1 MQRVDIYSSFV
12 TQVDSRGR
20 IIAAAKHELHEV
32 GILGLRVQEVAKLA
46 ETSVSLIYKYF
57 EDRDGL
63 LAVVLGDMHD
73 ERIDNWENMFA
84 HALLDDAPSGE
95 FSVEDLL
102 SNLPMPNSTYFLAL
116 GMDRV
121 QMLAALNSNPKLR
134 ERIEQTTQ
142 RLFRLTLKVVS
153 NANPNE
159 KKNESNDRVTA
170 LLISSLNLIFI
181 NNDLLGDHRI
191 TDEEY
196 TAFLKSIF
204 GKRKEK

>member
-1 MQRVDIYSSFV
+1 MTTETPNARE
-12 TQVDSRGR
+12 R

-46 ETSVSLIYKYF
+46 DTSVSLIYKYF

-63 LAVVLGDMHD
+63 LAQVLGDMHD
-73 ERIDNWENMFA
+73 ERIDNWEKLFA
-84 HALLDDAPSGE
+84 HALLDDAPRGE

-102 SNLPMPNSTYFLAL
+102 SNLPMPNSEYFLAL
-116 GMDRV
+116 GMDRA

-142 RLFRLTLKVVS
+142 RLFTLTLKVVS
-153 NANPNE
+153 NADISGKE
-159 KKNESNDRVTA
+159 NESFNRVTA
-170 LLISSLNLIFI
+170 LVISSLNLIFI
-181 NNDLLGDHRI
+181 NNDLLGNQRI

-196 TAFLKSIF
+196 TSFLKAIF
-204 GKRKEK
+204 RDRKEK

>member
-1 MQRVDIYSSFV
+1 M
-12 TQVDSRGR
+12 TQVDSRDR

-46 ETSVSLIYKYF
+46 DTSVSLIYKYF

-73 ERIDNWENMFA
+73 ERIDNWEKMFSG
-84 HALLDDAPSGE
+84 ALSDTAPRGQ

-102 SNLPMPNSTYFLAL
+102 KKLPMPNSTIFLEF
-116 GMDRV
+116 GMDRI
-121 QMLAALNSNPKLR
+121 QMLAALNGNPKLR

-142 RLFRLTLKVVS
+142 RLFTLTLKVVN
-153 NANPNE
+153 NADTSE
-159 KKNESNDRVTA
+159 KENNSFNRVTA
-170 LLISSLNLIFI
+170 LIISSLNLIFI

-191 TDEEY
+191 NDEEY
-196 TAFLKSIF
+196 AAFLKAIF
-204 GKRKEK
+204 RDRKEK

>member
-1 MQRVDIYSSFV
+1 MTTTATPNARE
-12 TQVDSRGR
+12 R

-46 ETSVSLIYKYF
+46 DTSVSLIYKYF

-73 ERIDNWENMFA
+73 ERIDNWEKMFA
-84 HALLDDAPSGE
+84 HALLDDAPRGE

-102 SNLPMPNSTYFLAL
+102 SNLPMPNSEYFLAL
-116 GMDRV
+116 GMDRA

-142 RLFRLTLKVVS
+142 RLFTLTLKVVS
-153 NANPNE
+153 NADISGKE
-159 KKNESNDRVTA
+159 NESFNRVTA
-170 LLISSLNLIFI
+170 LVISSLNLIFI
-181 NNDLLGDHRI
+181 NNDLLGDHRV
-191 TDEEY
+191 TDDEY
-196 TAFLKSIF
+196 TAFLKAIF
-204 GKRKEK
+204 KNRKEK

>member
-1 MQRVDIYSSFV
+1 MTTTETPNARE
-12 TQVDSRGR
+12 R

-32 GILGLRVQEVAKLA
+32 GILGMRVQEVAKLA
-46 ETSVSLIYKYF
+46 DTSVSLIYKYF

-73 ERIDNWENMFA
+73 ERIDNWEKMFA

-102 SNLPMPNSTYFLAL
+102 SNLPMPNSSYFLAL
-116 GMDRV
+116 GMDRA

-142 RLFRLTLKVVS
+142 RLFGLTLKVVN
-153 NANPNE
+153 NADISGKE
-159 KKNESNDRVTA
+159 NESFNRVTA
-170 LLISSLNLIFI
+170 LVISSLNLIFI
-181 NNDLLGDHRI
+181 NNDLLGEHRV

-196 TAFLKSIF
+196 TAFLKAIF
-204 GKRKEK
+204 RNRKEK

>member
-1 MQRVDIYSSFV
+1 MTTTETPNARE
-12 TQVDSRGR
+12 R

-73 ERIDNWENMFA
+73 ERIDNWEKMFA
-84 HALLDDAPSGE
+84 HALLDDAPRGE

-102 SNLPMPNSTYFLAL
+102 DNLPKPNSEYFLAL
-116 GMDRV
+116 GMDRA

-142 RLFRLTLKVVS
+142 RLFTLTLKVVS
-153 NANPNE
+153 NADISGKE
-159 KKNESNDRVTA
+159 NDSFNRVTA
-170 LLISSLNLIFI
+170 LVISSLNLIFI

-191 TDEEY
+191 TDDEY
-196 TAFLKSIF
+196 TAFLKAIF
-204 GKRKEK
+204 RNRKEK

>member
-1 MQRVDIYSSFV
+1 MTTTETPNARE
-12 TQVDSRGR
+12 R

-32 GILGLRVQEVAKLA
+32 GILGMRVQEVAKLA
-46 ETSVSLIYKYF
+46 DTSVSLIYKYF

-73 ERIDNWENMFA
+73 ERIDNWEKMFA

-102 SNLPMPNSTYFLAL
+102 SKLPMPNSSYFLAL

-142 RLFRLTLKVVS
+142 RLFTLTLKVIA
-153 NANPNE
+153 NADTSEKPNE
-159 KKNESNDRVTA
+159 SSNRVTA
-170 LLISSLNLIFI
+170 LIISSLNLIFI
-181 NNDLLGDHRI
+181 NNDLLGNQRI

-196 TAFLKSIF
+196 TSFLKAIF
-204 GKRKEK
+204 RDRKEK

>member
-1 MQRVDIYSSFV
+1 V
-12 TQVDSRGR
+12 TTTETPNARER

-73 ERIDNWENMFA
+73 ERIDNWEKMFA
-84 HALLDDAPSGE
+84 HALSDTMPRGE
-95 FSVEDLL
+95 FSIENLL
-102 SNLPMPNSTYFLAL
+102 SELPMPNSSYFLAL
-116 GMDRV
+116 GMDRA
-121 QMLAALNSNPKLR
+121 QMLAALSSNPKLR

-142 RLFRLTLKVVS
+142 RLFTLTLKVVS
-153 NANPNE
+153 NADITGKE
-159 KKNESNDRVTA
+159 NDSFNRVTA
-170 LLISSLNLIFI
+170 LVISSLNLIFI
-181 NNDLLGDHRI
+181 NNDLLGDHRV

-196 TAFLKSIF
+196 TTFLKAIF
-204 GKRKEK
+204 RNRNEK

>member
-1 MQRVDIYSSFV
+1 M
-12 TQVDSRGR
+12 TQVDSRAR
-20 IIAAAKHELHEV
+20 IIAAAKRELHEV

-73 ERIDNWENMFA
+73 ERIDNWEKMFA
-84 HALLDDAPSGE
+84 HALLDDAPRGE

-102 SNLPMPNSTYFLAL
+102 SNLPMPNSEYFLAL
-116 GMDRV
+116 GMDRA

-142 RLFRLTLKVVS
+142 RLFTLTLKVVS
-153 NANPNE
+153 NADISGKE
-159 KKNESNDRVTA
+159 NESFNRVTA
-170 LLISSLNLIFI
+170 LVISSLNLIFI
-181 NNDLLGDHRI
+181 NNDLLGDHRV
-191 TDEEY
+191 TDDEY
-196 TAFLKSIF
+196 TAFLKAIF
-204 GKRKEK
+204 KNRKEK

>member
-1 MQRVDIYSSFV
+1 M
-12 TQVDSRGR
+12 TQVDSRAR

-46 ETSVSLIYKYF
+46 DTSVSLIYKYF

-73 ERIDNWENMFA
+73 ERIDNWEKVFA
-84 HALLDDAPSGE
+84 HALSDTMPRGE
-95 FSVEDLL
+95 FSVENLL
-102 SNLPMPNSTYFLAL
+102 TQLPMPSSEYFLGL
-116 GMDRV
+116 GIDRV
-121 QMLAALNSNPKLR
+121 QMLAALKDNPKLR

-142 RLFRLTLKVVS
+142 RLFTLTLKVVN
-153 NANPNE
+153 NADIS
-159 KKNESNDRVTA
+159 KKENDSFNRVTA
-170 LLISSLNLIFI
+170 LVISSLNLIFI

-196 TAFLKSIF
+196 TTFLKMIF
-204 GKRKEK
+204 RNRKEK

>member
-1 MQRVDIYSSFV
+1 MTTTETPNARE
-12 TQVDSRGR
+12 R

-32 GILGLRVQEVAKLA
+32 GILGMRVQEVAKLA

-73 ERIDNWENMFA
+73 ERIDNWEKMFA
-84 HALLDDAPSGE
+84 HALLDDAPRGE

-102 SNLPMPNSTYFLAL
+102 DNLPKPNSEYFLAL
-116 GMDRV
+116 GMDRA

-142 RLFRLTLKVVS
+142 RLFTLTLKVVS
-153 NANPNE
+153 NADISGKE
-159 KKNESNDRVTA
+159 NDSFNRVTA
-170 LLISSLNLIFI
+170 LVISSLNLIFI
-181 NNDLLGDHRI
+181 NNDLLGDHRV
-191 TDEEY
+191 TDDEY
-196 TAFLKSIF
+196 TAFLKAIF
-204 GKRKEK
+204 RNRKEK

>member
-1 MQRVDIYSSFV
+1 M
-12 TQVDSRGR
+12 TQVDSRAR
-20 IIAAAKHELHEV
+20 IIAAAKRELHEV

-73 ERIDNWENMFA
+73 ERIDNWEKMFA
-84 HALLDDAPSGE
+84 QALSDDAPRGE

-102 SNLPMPNSTYFLAL
+102 SNLPMPNSSYFLAL
-116 GMDRV
+116 GMDRA

-142 RLFRLTLKVVS
+142 RLFGLTLKVVN
-153 NANPNE
+153 NADISGKE
-159 KKNESNDRVTA
+159 NESFNRVTA
-170 LLISSLNLIFI
+170 LVISSLNLIFI
-181 NNDLLGDHRI
+181 NNDLLGDHRV

-196 TAFLKSIF
+196 TAFLKAIF
-204 GKRKEK
+204 RNRKEK

>member
-1 MQRVDIYSSFV
+1 M
-12 TQVDSRGR
+12 TQVDSRAR
-20 IIAAAKHELHEV
+20 IIAAAKRELHEV

-73 ERIDNWENMFA
+73 ERIDNWEKMFA
-84 HALLDDAPSGE
+84 HALSDDAPSGE

-121 QMLAALNSNPKLR
+121 QMLAALISNPKLR

-142 RLFRLTLKVVS
+142 RLFTLTLKVVS
-153 NANPNE
+153 NANPSE

-170 LLISSLNLIFI
+170 LIISSLNLIFI

-196 TAFLKSIF
+196 TTFLKMIF
-204 GKRKEK
+204 RNRKEK

>member
-1 MQRVDIYSSFV
+1 M

-46 ETSVSLIYKYF
+46 DTSVSLIYKYF

-63 LAVVLGDMHD
+63 LAQVLGDMHD
-73 ERIDNWENMFA
+73 ERIDNWEKLFA
-84 HALLDDAPSGE
+84 HALLEDAPRGE
-95 FSVEDLL
+95 FSVENLL
-102 SNLPMPNSTYFLAL
+102 SELPMPNSEYFLAL
-116 GMDRV
+116 GMDRA

-142 RLFRLTLKVVS
+142 RLFTLTLKVVA
-153 NANPNE
+153 NADSSGKE
-159 KKNESNDRVTA
+159 NDSFNRVTA
-170 LLISSLNLIFI
+170 LVISSLNLIFI

-191 TDEEY
+191 TDDEY

>member
-1 MQRVDIYSSFV
+1 MTTTDTPNARE
-12 TQVDSRGR
+12 R
-20 IIAAAKHELHEV
+20 IIVAAKHELHEV

-73 ERIDNWENMFA
+73 ERIDNWEKMFA
-84 HALLDDAPSGE
+84 HALLDDAPRGE

-102 SNLPMPNSTYFLAL
+102 SNLPMPNSEYFLAL
-116 GMDRV
+116 GMDRA

-142 RLFRLTLKVVS
+142 RLFTLTLKVVS
-153 NANPNE
+153 NADISGKE
-159 KKNESNDRVTA
+159 NDSFNRVTA
-170 LLISSLNLIFI
+170 LVISSLNLIFI

-191 TDEEY
+191 TDDEY

>member
-1 MQRVDIYSSFV
+1 MTTAETPNARE
-12 TQVDSRGR
+12 R

-73 ERIDNWENMFA
+73 ERIDNWEKMFA
-84 HALLDDAPSGE
+84 HALSDTMPRGE

-102 SNLPMPNSTYFLAL
+102 SNLPMPNSKYFLDL
-116 GMDRV
+116 GMDRA

-134 ERIEQTTQ
+134 DRIEQTTQ
-142 RLFRLTLKVVS
+142 RLFGLTLKVID
-153 NANPNE
+153 NADISGKE
-159 KKNESNDRVTA
+159 NESFNRVTA
-170 LLISSLNLIFI
+170 LVISSLNLIFI

-191 TDEEY
+191 SDEEY

>member
-1 MQRVDIYSSFV
+1 M
-12 TQVDSRGR
+12 TQVDSRAR

-46 ETSVSLIYKYF
+46 DTSVSLIYKYF

-73 ERIDNWENMFA
+73 ERIDNWEKVFA
-84 HALLDDAPSGE
+84 HALSDTMPRGE
-95 FSVEDLL
+95 FSIEDLL
-102 SNLPMPNSTYFLAL
+102 TQLPMPNSEYFLAL
-116 GMDRV
+116 GNDRV

-142 RLFRLTLKVVS
+142 RLFTLTLKVID
-153 NANPNE
+153 NADISGKENNSF
-159 KKNESNDRVTA
+159 NRVTA
-170 LLISSLNLIFI
+170 LIISSLNLIFI
-181 NNDLLGDHRI
+181 NNDLLGDQQI

-196 TAFLKSIF
+196 MTFLKAIF
-204 GKRKEK
+204 RDRKEI